1 MQGRRPGAT
10 APLSQG
16 CGAHN
21 VHFPAGMRA
30 ARSLMAVARGPRY
43 PLRQGAPILRNRLSL
58 TP

>member
-1 MQGRRPGAT
+1 MQGRQPDAT
-10 APLSQG
+10 ALLSQG

-21 VHFPAGMRA
+21 VHFPAAMRA
-30 ARSLMAVARGPRY
+30 ARSLMAAPRGARY